1 MGIFVAAEFDSV
13 DLADLAVGKL
23 RNVSGIIGTEILRNQ
38 FAAEADD
45 DTEAVLPIIPSGVG
59 LSPASGMAAGPLYAV
74 PVMVGSNDRTDE
86 HFEPARRQ
94 DALLRVET
102 RDDNVAG
109 QISAVLRNIGG
120 RSVRVMHH

>member
-13 DLADLAVGKL
+13 DLADLAIGRL
-23 RNVSGIIGTEILRNQ
+23 HNVPGIIGTEVLRNQ

-45 DTEAVLPIIPSGVG
+45 DTEAVLPIIPSGAG
-59 LSPASGMAAGPLYAV
+59 WSFTSGMAAGPLYAAPAV
-74 PVMVGSNDRTDE
+74 VGSNDSSDG

-102 RDDNVAG
+102 SDENAAG
-109 QISAVLRNIGG
+109 QISSILRNIGG